1 MILSGSAQEVGHWVI
16 SSIVSASLRLSE
28 ASNLRSTIMMKPNST
43 IRSHELLWLLGLTT
57 PGLQDV
63 PGATEVRY
71 TEIRRNSWAMSV
83 YLGMLWSKLHLIIFI
98 LLSFLSSLYGVCI
111 PYPSPNLW
119 NFGVMEICKN
129 LKNNIHFSGRK
140 CKRTISNSMKSNKRT
155 ICLT

>member
-1 MILSGSAQEVGHWVI
+1 MILSGSAQEVGHWVS

-71 TEIRRNSWAMSV
+71 IGARDQH
-83 YLGMLWSKLHLIIFI
+83 G
-98 LLSFLSSLYGVCI
+98 
-111 PYPSPNLW
+111 
-119 NFGVMEICKN
+119 
-129 LKNNIHFSGRK
+129 
-140 CKRTISNSMKSNKRT
+140 
-155 ICLT
+155 